1 MISAKKKY
9 VVFEDFEKATG
20 SKVHSTSCYYY
31 KRWLTNPT
39 TTTTWHGPYATITK
53 ARGVCRELCRGTNF
67 EPRDHSCVSKEN
79 LLKKEFRIEFRIDNS
94 KASKIARVLFDEF
107 YSKKG
112 FFKDKSMPEY
122 VLPRNLKEG
131 TRQHALYLTYVVS
144 IDYMVDAE
152 KLWKKSRG
160 AYELY
165 PERFTP
171 ERIRK
176 VSQRSVE
183 FFVKKIGARYYKN
196 AAKTWKKISEILLA
210 KYDGDPRNITPEPI
224 EIAEVKKHLKAFPYL
239 RGNKLSNFYIRVMGE
254 TGLFKLK
261 NLNEL
266 DIPVDKQVA
275 RFTLY
280 TGVLK
285 LLSESFIG
293 CAQDEPLRGLIEEA
307 WRNAAQALNTAPWKL
322 DEPIWTVGSK
332 LCSGRKCGQCPVE
345 DLCDKTKG
353 ITFKENTVVWKRE

>member
-1 MISAKKKY
+1 MKRT
-9 VVFEDFEKATG
+9 VETQFEIND
-20 SKVHSTSCYYY
+20 
-31 KRWLTNPT
+31 
-39 TTTTWHGPYATITK
+39 
-53 ARGVCRELCRGTNF
+53 
-67 EPRDHSCVSKEN
+67 
-79 LLKKEFRIEFRIDNS
+79 S
-94 KASKIARVLFDEF
+94 KALKIARKLFDDF
-107 YSKKG
+107 YGKKG
-112 FFKDKSMPEY
+112 FFKGTPMPEY

-131 TRQHALYLTYVVS
+131 TKQHALYLTYVIS

-160 AYELY
+160 SYELH

-171 ERIRK
+171 EKILE

-183 FFVKKIGARYYKN
+183 LFVKKLGARYYRN
-196 AAKTWKKISEILLA
+196 AAKTWKKISEVLLE
-210 KYDGDPRNITPEPI
+210 KYDGDPRNITPEPMD
-224 EIAEVKKHLKAFPYL
+224 IAEVKRRLKAFPYL

-254 TGLFKLK
+254 TGLFKLN

-280 TGVLK
+280 SGVLK
-285 LLSESFIG
+285 LLSENFIG

-307 WRNAAQALNTAPWKL
+307 WRNAAEALNTAPWKL
-322 DEPIWTVGSK
+322 DEPIWTTGSK
-332 LCSGRKCGQCPVE
+332 LCSGRKCAQCQVE

-353 ITFKENTVVWKRE
+353 IVFKENTVIWRRT

>member
-1 MISAKKKY
+1 MKRIIKTQ
-9 VVFEDFEKATG
+9 FE
-20 SKVHSTSCYYY
+20 
-31 KRWLTNPT
+31 
-39 TTTTWHGPYATITK
+39 
-53 ARGVCRELCRGTNF
+53 
-67 EPRDHSCVSKEN
+67 
-79 LLKKEFRIEFRIDNS
+79 IDNS
-94 KASKIARVLFDEF
+94 KAFKIASKLFDDF
-107 YSKKG
+107 YGKKG

-122 VLPRNLKEG
+122 VLPRNLKKG
-131 TRQHALYLTYVVS
+131 TKEHALYLTYVVS

-160 AYELY
+160 AFELH

-171 ERIRK
+171 EKILK

-183 FFVKKIGARYYKN
+183 LFVKRLGARYYTN
-196 AAKTWKKISEILLA
+196 AAKTWKKISEILLE
-210 KYDGDPRNITPEPI
+210 KYDGDPRNITPEPLD
-224 EIAEVKKHLKAFPYL
+224 IAEVRKRLKAFPYL

-254 TGLFKLK
+254 TGLFKLN

-280 TGVLK
+280 SGVLK

-307 WRNAAQALNTAPWKL
+307 WRNAAKAMDTAPWKL
-322 DEPIWTVGSK
+322 DEPIWTTGSK
-332 LCSGRKCGQCPVE
+332 LCSGRKCGQCQVE

-353 ITFKENTVVWKRE
+353 IIFKENTVIWRRV